1 MKRVFASFL
10 IVFLASLSCAVTARA
25 RSLEEI
31 RKTKEIRVCLSPIHP
46 SVCSAQPEGCRDNCQ
61 FSGPTYDAVA
71 AFVSSLGDGIVP
83 RFIRVGWDEQF
94 FNKAGVTVR
103 DASYTPELL
112 ASNRCD
118 LYPSNLAKNE
128 WRLNKMDFV
137 TMFPNRRMVIVKR
150 SEKDRFKTP
159 ADLAGKTAAVVKDT
173 SHHAWLEQQN
183 HGAFSDHPVT
193 IRVMSM
199 EDSLNAVS
207 KGEAD
212 FTMMD
217 SDAAIWAIRHEY
229 GDTDMAFAV
238 GTADEIGW
246 AFRKQDKDLQE
257 AVRVFFEQQ
266 RAHLDSALNRIWQ
279 KYYSMSLTDFV
290 RLVSS
295 IPEDTQKGTK

>member
-1 MKRVFASFL
+1 MKRVFASF
-10 IVFLASLSCAVTARA
+10 IVFFLASLSCVVAAGG

-31 RKTKEIRVCLSPIHP
+31 KRTREIRVCLSPIHP

-61 FSGPTYDAVA
+61 FSGPTYDAAA
-71 AFVSSLGDGIVP
+71 AFVSSLGDDIVP
-83 RFIRVGWDEQF
+83 RFIRVSWDEQF

-103 DASYTPELL
+103 EASYTPEFL
-112 ASNRCD
+112 ASDRCD

-137 TMFPNRRMVIVKR
+137 TMFPNRKMVIVKR

-183 HGAFSDHPVT
+183 RGAFSGRPVT

-199 EDSLNAVS
+199 EDSLGAVNR
-207 KGEAD
+207 GEAD

-229 GDTDMAFAV
+229 GDADMAFAV
-238 GTADEIGW
+238 GAADEIGW
-246 AFRKQDKDLQE
+246 AFRKEDKDLQD

-266 RAHLDSALNRIWQ
+266 RSHVDSALNRIWQ

-295 IPEDTQKGTK
+295 ISE